1 MQPISLQINAV
12 NDILNFYNPNEKVIC
27 EFKAPTGSGKTLMA
41 SYFISSMINNHFAED
56 FIFVIATPSSSSL
69 PAFFEQKLNKYK
81 VDLPFSKFDV
91 EYIQSPSSA
100 KSDKTEAIQKIL
112 PQKNKVYIFGK
123 SSFGKGRIFSEYKI
137 IDDFV
142 LAAIDKGYKL
152 IYIRDE
158 AHIGG
163 ERQENS
169 EYAQN
174 FENLMNSN
182 ASFVLKMTATPDF
195 NNQRTKKVVL
205 KESWLNNPIYNEGK
219 FLLKT
224 HPVSLLK
231 RDTKDEDLLADAIEN
246 FKEIKKRY
254 ASLNIGIRP
263 AMLIQVDNDSSTDK
277 IIAQKFKEGLIN
289 IKKELRAAN
298 LSWVQYFG
306 NNDKESSQVDKDFS
320 LDDIT
325 NNNNEIDVII
335 FKIGPAT
342 GWDIPRACMLLQ
354 LRNVSSKTLNIQTIG
369 RIKRNPYP
377 NLERHPITDDYY
389 VYSNA
394 EEQNCDVKLYTY
406 NVKQKFENETFLSI
420 DIANQKELKKI
431 APTKLLSKKIEDL
444 LINHEYSIFQDLNSS
459 FEDKDGYKIYK
470 KILTSS
476 NGKHIYTTISNPFI
490 FLRDYKRLISI
501 NKYIYN
507 LIKTPVIEFA
517 KKTNFQKEFVF
528 TILFEK
534 YRREILNAI
543 SESKIFTPIY
553 KITEKKYDPQSY
565 IEIFS
570 ETKDGERIRKD
581 YLFDINKN
589 DTLNGNR
596 QPLDSD
602 PEKVVFLKIQD
613 FSDET
618 EKIKLWAKNQT
629 TSNIFGSYLD
639 ESNNVRKSYFDFI
652 LKFNNGFYLYIE
664 VKSDPDINVEK
675 TSLLKKAYAD
685 YFENNTQNLFSPK
698 LAIAVFSVNTQGDI
712 KFQVFYDKQK
722 IEKNL
727 NKISVF
733 DLFQTLS
740 NQ

>member
-1 MQPISLQINAV
+1 
-12 NDILNFYNPNEKVIC
+12 
-27 EFKAPTGSGKTLMA
+27 
-41 SYFISSMINNHFAED
+41 MINNHFAED

-205 KESWLNNPIYNEGK
+205 KESWLNNPICNEGK

-224 HPVSLLK
+224 HPVSLLNK
-231 RDTKDEDLLADAIEN
+231 NIKDEDLLGDAIKN
-246 FKEIKKRY
+246 FKEIKKKY
-254 ASLNIGIRP
+254 ATLNIGIRP

-277 IIAQKFKEGLIN
+277 MVSQKFKDGLEN
-289 IKKELRAAN
+289 IKKELTAAN

-306 NNDKESSQVDKDFS
+306 NNDKDTSQVNKDFS
-320 LDDIT
+320 LEEIT
-325 NNNNEIDVII
+325 NNNNTIDVII

-420 DIANQKELKKI
+420 DIANQKELK
-431 APTKLLSKKIEDL
+431 S
-444 LINHEYSIFQDLNSS
+444 Y
-459 FEDKDGYKIYK
+459 
-470 KILTSS
+470 IL
-476 NGKHIYTTISNPFI
+476 
-490 FLRDYKRLISI
+490 
-501 NKYIYN
+501 
-507 LIKTPVIEFA
+507 V
-517 KKTNFQKEFVF
+517 
-528 TILFEK
+528 
-534 YRREILNAI
+534 EIL
-543 SESKIFTPIY
+543 
-553 KITEKKYDPQSY
+553 
-565 IEIFS
+565 
-570 ETKDGERIRKD
+570 
-581 YLFDINKN
+581 
-589 DTLNGNR
+589 
-596 QPLDSD
+596 
-602 PEKVVFLKIQD
+602 
-613 FSDET
+613 
-618 EKIKLWAKNQT
+618 
-629 TSNIFGSYLD
+629 
-639 ESNNVRKSYFDFI
+639 
-652 LKFNNGFYLYIE
+652 
-664 VKSDPDINVEK
+664 
-675 TSLLKKAYAD
+675 
-685 YFENNTQNLFSPK
+685 
-698 LAIAVFSVNTQGDI
+698 
-712 KFQVFYDKQK
+712 
-722 IEKNL
+722 
-727 NKISVF
+727 
-733 DLFQTLS
+733 
-740 NQ
+740 